1 MEGSVVASAGSVVHV
16 DVQMHACSRVHT
28 EALEVLEALMPSP
41 DLLLEI
47 YFQVISQ
54 ARIKCHLYTMGV
66 VSFKLNMHNISNM
79 SIAFIEQTMPTFMHN
94 MPSCKHSISSQY
106 AIVDEPT
113 RGSPSIMHVQYVIIH
128 AQHVPYQHVFAV
140 CQRLGT
146 TY

>member
-1 MEGSVVASAGSVVHV
+1 MLMCKCM
-16 DVQMHACSRVHT
+16 QCSRVQT
-28 EALEVLEALMPSP
+28 EALEVLEALMSSP

-47 YFQVISQ
+47 YFQVIRQ
-54 ARIKCHLYTMGV
+54 VRIKCHLYTMGV

-79 SIAFIEQTMPTFMHN
+79 SIAFIEQTMLTFMHN

-106 AIVDEPT
+106 TIVDEPT
-113 RGSPSIMHVQYVIIH
+113 RGSPSIMHVQYVIIHVQYVIIH